1 MDEPKSNQ
9 VKIEEFRSNKI
20 LKNPVKSK
28 WMSFQILQINS
39 LAIDGSKHHFKLRLA
54 LMAANQMGMV

>member
-1 MDEPKSNQ
+1 MDGPKSNQ

-20 LKNPVKSK
+20 GKNPVKLK
-28 WMSFQILQINS
+28 WMRFQILQIIS
-39 LAIDGSKHHFKLRLA
+39 LAIDGFKHHFKLRSA